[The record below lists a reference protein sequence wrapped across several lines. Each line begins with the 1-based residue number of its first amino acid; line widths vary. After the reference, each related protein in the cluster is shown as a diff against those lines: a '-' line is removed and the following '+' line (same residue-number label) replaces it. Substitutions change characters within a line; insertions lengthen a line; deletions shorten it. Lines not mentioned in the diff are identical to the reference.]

1 MNNPRIKHLPS
12 NGGAEQSL
20 RQLQDKKAELKSDIN
35 QVLHHLLPEQD
46 RRSTDRRHASEQHQD
61 DRRYDNERR
70 LPPQKRLLALRK
82 ELSRVLQN
90 EDNLQKWQERQV
102 RLS

>member
-1 MNNPRIKHLPS
+1 MNNSQIKHRLS
-12 NGGAEQSL
+12 NGSAEQSL

-35 QVLHHLLPEQD
+35 QVLHHLLPEQN
-46 RRSTDRRHASEQHQD
+46 RRSAQRRDALKQNQD
-61 DRRYDNERR
+61 DPRNNNERR
-70 LPPQKRLLALRK
+70 LPPQKRLFALRK
-82 ELSRVLQN
+82 ELSGVLQN